1 MTVDRRWPVHPA
13 PAPGEAL
20 SSWLRRIASRYGAD
34 LEDLVSELGYCP
46 DGAADLDMCPPD
58 GFARELSGRTGVD
71 VQHIQRMSLSGW
83 SPRLIDQG
91 EPGPDTFNT
100 YTQQFSVLL
109 GVGRRRVREIPNWV
123 AWRPLRPALRACPQ
137 CIATAKAPYP
147 YQLLWLLP
155 LTLSCPFHKCLL
167 EIREKPVI
175 YFADW
180 ERKPPIPKLACA
192 KVLEMDTKTW
202 QAMAGQFV
210 DLQGRRIH
218 AETWF
223 RLVRTIIDELEAT
236 ITECGTAARMIL
248 GIWKEAGH
256 PARIGPLS
264 WQPHESYSLDI
275 QLRALETT
283 AIAIHLLESG
293 AFTGRGPDASFFLP
307 VPGVPA

>member
-1 MTVDRRWPVHPA
+1 
-13 PAPGEAL
+13 
-20 SSWLRRIASRYGAD
+20 
-34 LEDLVSELGYCP
+34 
-46 DGAADLDMCPPD
+46 
-58 GFARELSGRTGVD
+58 
-71 VQHIQRMSLSGW
+71 
-83 SPRLIDQG
+83 
-91 EPGPDTFNT
+91 
-100 YTQQFSVLL
+100 
-109 GVGRRRVREIPNWV
+109 
-123 AWRPLRPALRACPQ
+123 
-137 CIATAKAPYP
+137 
-147 YQLLWLLP
+147 LWLLP

-167 EIREKPVI
+167 EIRAKPVI

-192 KVLEMDTKTW
+192 KVLEMDTRTW

-236 ITECGTAARMIL
+236 ITECGTVARLIS

-256 PARIGPLS
+256 PARVGPLS
-264 WQPHESYSLDI
+264 WQPHEGYSIYI

-293 AFTGRGPDASFFLP
+293 AFTGRGHDATFFLP